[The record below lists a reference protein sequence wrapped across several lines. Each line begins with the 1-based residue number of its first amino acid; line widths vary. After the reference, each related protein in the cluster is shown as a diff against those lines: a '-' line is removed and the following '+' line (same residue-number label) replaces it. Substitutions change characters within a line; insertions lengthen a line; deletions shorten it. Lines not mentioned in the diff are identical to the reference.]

1 MLLEGDMLLAI
12 DTSTQWVGLALFDGA
27 QVAGEMIW
35 RTHHHHT
42 VELAPA
48 VEGLLKRCGFAP
60 TQLSALAVA
69 LGPGSF
75 TSLRIG
81 LALVK
86 GMALALNL
94 PVVGIPTLDIHAYA
108 QPLMDIPMIAILQ
121 AGRGRLA
128 AGVYA
133 NVMGA
138 WLPQGEAKVT
148 TLEDLSASIHKP
160 TFICGELDAEERRVL
175 ARKRVNVHLAAPA
188 AGMRRPSYL
197 AELAWQRIQ
206 QGLADD
212 IIALSPIYIHV
223 AEPIPA

>member
-1 MLLEGDMLLAI
+1 MLLAI

-27 QVAGEMIW
+27 QVAGEMHW
-35 RTHHHHT
+35 RTQHHHT
-42 VELAPA
+42 VELAPT
-48 VEGLLKRCGFAP
+48 VQGLLQRCGLAP
-60 TQLSALAVA
+60 GQLTALAVA

-81 LALVK
+81 LALAK

-94 PVVGIPTLDIHAYA
+94 PVVGIPTLNIQAYA
-108 QPLMDIPMIAILQ
+108 QPVLDIPLISVLQ
-121 AGRGRLA
+121 SGRGRLA
-128 AGVYA
+128 VGLYA

-138 WLPQGEAKVT
+138 WQPQGEARVT

-160 TFICGELDAEERRVL
+160 TFICGELNSEERRVL
-175 ARKRVNVHLAAPA
+175 ARKRVNVQLASPA

-197 AELAWQRIQ
+197 AEMAWERVQS
-206 QGLADD
+206 GLVDD
-212 IIALSPIYIHV
+212 VIALAPIYLHV